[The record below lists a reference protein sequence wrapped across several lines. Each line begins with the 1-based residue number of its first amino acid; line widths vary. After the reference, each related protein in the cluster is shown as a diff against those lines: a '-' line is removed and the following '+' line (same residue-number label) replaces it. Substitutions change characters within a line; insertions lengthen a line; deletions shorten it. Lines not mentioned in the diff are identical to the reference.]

1 MKPLKIHYLQH
12 VAFEGLGC
20 IAVWASQHGAILSS
34 TEFYRDDYLLP
45 SPDDFDWLIIMGG
58 PMGVYDHAEHPWL
71 LPEKELIKQAIV
83 AGKKVLGICLGAQLI
98 ATVLGARVWQNH
110 CKEMGWFDINY
121 MEGVPRRM
129 KHHNAVTVFHWHG
142 DTFDIPTGAVH
153 IASSIACH
161 NQGFLYN
168 NNVLAL
174 QYHME
179 ITEESLDAMLAYG
192 ADELKPDKYIQP
204 ADVIKGMKYYIAEN
218 NKMMFNWLN
227 YLAS

>member
-20 IAVWASQHGAILSS
+20 IAGWAAQHGAILSA
-34 TEFYRDDYLLP
+34 TEFYQDDYLLP

-98 ATVLGARVWQNH
+98 ATVLGARVMQNH
-110 CKEMGWFDINY
+110 CKEIGWFDINY
-121 MEGVPRRM
+121 MEVVPQRI
-129 KHHNAVTVFHWHG
+129 KHHNTVTVFHWHG

-153 IASSIACH
+153 IASSVACY

-174 QYHME
+174 QCHME
-179 ITEESLDAMLAYG
+179 VTEESLDAMLMYG
-192 ADELKPDKYIQP
+192 ADELKPDKFIQP
-204 ADVIKGMKYYIAEN
+204 ADVIKSMKHYIVEN